1 MVELKPTGTPRT
13 NVCSS
18 PRSASSASNVTGRLA
33 LLNSNARLLTASAKP
48 EIAAATLSKPFTH
61 VCPQAIK
68 LLSFVSEGRLGW
80 RMDLEVPDE
89 NPINPNGQGD
99 SNEDTPDRWQNDQV
113 KVLSTPAA
121 SNSVAAPSS

>member
-1 MVELKPTGTPRT
+1 
-13 NVCSS
+13 
-18 PRSASSASNVTGRLA
+18 
-33 LLNSNARLLTASAKP
+33 
-48 EIAAATLSKPFTH
+48 
-61 VCPQAIK
+61 
-68 LLSFVSEGRLGW
+68 
-80 RMDLEVPDE
+80 MDLEVPDE

>member
-1 MVELKPTGTPRT
+1 MSLMSQAFLPCPIQIAK
-13 NVCSS
+13 
-18 PRSASSASNVTGRLA
+18 
-33 LLNSNARLLTASAKP
+33 LLTASAKP